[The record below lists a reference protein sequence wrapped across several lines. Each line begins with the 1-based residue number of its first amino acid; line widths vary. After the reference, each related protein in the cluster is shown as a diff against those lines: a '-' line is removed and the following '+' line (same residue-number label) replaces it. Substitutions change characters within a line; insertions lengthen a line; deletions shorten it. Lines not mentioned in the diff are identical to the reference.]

1 MEIRINNYVIVCN
14 PDHSGQF
21 ELQTDYGQFVLI
33 RKATGRVEYKPLGS
47 MVFLCF
53 KKTNRIIFG
62 WKIIKWSDMK
72 LLDNESFA
80 TDFPA

>member
-14 PDHSGQF
+14 PNHCGQF

-47 MVFLCF
+47 MVF
-53 KKTNRIIFG
+53 
-62 WKIIKWSDMK
+62 
-72 LLDNESFA
+72 FA
-80 TDFPA
+80 FQKDK